1 METKPTPA
9 ARRQAA
15 VAVLHPAFLEK
26 EDRAID
32 AIKKWT
38 DVLAVG
44 PTSVEE
50 LNYHLMR
57 QAIAAVLEAADT
69 YRAAVRFAG
78 LLTN

>member
-9 ARRQAA
+9 ACRQAA
-15 VAVLHPAFLEK
+15 FAALHPAFLEK
-26 EDRAID
+26 VDGAIG

-38 DVLAVG
+38 DALAVG

-50 LNYHLMR
+50 WNYHLMR

-69 YRAAVRFAG
+69 YRAAVGLAG
-78 LLTN
+78 AR